1 MTQPSKPAYATS
13 YASLSALEECDLARR
28 WQTSADPKAAERIV
42 MAFQPLV
49 RAQARRFVGRHMM
62 LEDLV
67 GEGNLGLMRALD
79 KFDPDR
85 GVRFATYATWWVRAA
100 LLDHVLKNFSPL
112 SISASETHKRLF
124 FKLASLKGELAPNRS
139 GPLPRELAII
149 AAQRLDVPLATLEEV
164 DALLS
169 MPARSMDEPASTAE
183 GSSTL
188 GELIA
193 DPGLDPE
200 SLTLMNQESIERRR
214 LLKEA
219 LAVLSERERSIVAGR
234 HLRDKP
240 LKLEA
245 FARIYGISRERVRQ
259 IEAAAL
265 VKLRHMMALSAKKRP
280 AQLAAG

>member
-1 MTQPSKPAYATS
+1 MSRPTKSAYASS
-13 YASLSALEECDLARR
+13 YASLTAEEECDFARR
-28 WQTSADPKAAERIV
+28 WLASGDAKAAERIV

-49 RAQARRFVGRHMM
+49 RAQARRFVGRNML

-79 KFDPDR
+79 KFDPER
-85 GVRFATYATWWVRAA
+85 GVRFATYATWWIRAA

-124 FKLASLKGELAPNRS
+124 FKLASLKNELAPNRS
-139 GPLPRELAII
+139 GPLPRELAEL
-149 AAQRLDVPLATLEEV
+149 AAKRLDVPLSTLEEV
-164 DALLS
+164 DALIS
-169 MPARSMDEPASTAE
+169 MPARSMDEPVGAAD
-183 GSSTL
+183 GSATL

-200 SLTLMNQESIERRR
+200 SLTLFNHETADRRR

-234 HLRDKP
+234 HLRDQP

-245 FARIYGISRERVRQ
+245 FARLYGISRERVRQ

-265 VKLRHMMALSAKKRP
+265 VKLRTMISLAGKKRP
-280 AQLAAG
+280 VPVGAG